1 MYTHCFKTIS
11 SYRVNAYFNP
21 PLNEIVFPAA
31 ILQEPFFFAPSK
43 EFPLGQPALS
53 FGAIG
58 GVISHEISHGYDD
71 QGRKYDHEGNLVDW
85 WLPEDGQ
92 NFDARA
98 EKIIKQFDQFTVLG
112 KPVNGKLTQG
122 ENIAD
127 LVCYQASIIA
137 NV

>member
-1 MYTHCFKTIS
+1 
-11 SYRVNAYFNP
+11 VNAYFNP

-31 ILQEPFFFAPSK
+31 ILTEPFFFQPTD
-43 EFPLGQPALS
+43 EFPLGQPAMS

-71 QGRKYDHEGNLVDW
+71 QGRKFDADGNLSDW
-85 WLPEDGQ
+85 WLPEDGK

-98 EKIIKQFDQFTVLG
+98 EKIVNQFNKFTVLG
-112 KPVNGKLTQG
+112 KNLNGKLTQG

-127 LVCYQASIIA
+127 LVRNSISMHKS
-137 NV
+137 